1 MAVRQANA
9 VWNGKLRD
17 GSGVARFS
25 NFEGSYTFVS
35 RFEEGDGTNPEE
47 MLGAAHAACFS
58 MALSAN
64 LERAG
69 FEPQRVQTTAHVHL
83 EKTDAGQT
91 VTKIVLVSEASVG
104 GGIDNAKF
112 QEVAEETKKTC
123 PISRALATNIELNA
137 KLV

>member
-17 GSGVARFS
+17 GNGVAKFS
-25 NFEGSYTFVS
+25 NFEGNYSFVS
-35 RFEEGDGTNPEE
+35 RFEEGTGTNPEE

-69 FEPQRVQTTAHVHL
+69 FEPKQVRTTAHVHL

-91 VTKIVLVSEASVG
+91 VTKIVLESEAEVG
-104 GGIDNAKF
+104 GGIENAQF
-112 QEVAEETKKTC
+112 QEVAEQTKSTC